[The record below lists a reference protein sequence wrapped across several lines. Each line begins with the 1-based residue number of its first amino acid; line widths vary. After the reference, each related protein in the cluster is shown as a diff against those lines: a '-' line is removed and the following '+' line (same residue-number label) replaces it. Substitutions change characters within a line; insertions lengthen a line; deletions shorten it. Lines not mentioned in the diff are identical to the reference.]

1 MFKHHSFLTTYS
13 DIMSGCTNHS
23 TPAAITEIR
32 RGFHWKN
39 FGRLMKSRIF
49 ATNYN
54 PSDKKRKYSQMY
66 QDSRFYIHV
75 AAFWVVTTFIQVG
88 GYHSLEGIY
97 CFHLPH
103 RGVEFYLEGGGR
115 MYPKML
121 ITIYLAACCQKLD
134 TTWTLE
140 WYSLCNYSTFV
151 TSYSRKLHTL
161 LLKMCTIQN

>member
-1 MFKHHSFLTTYS
+1 
-13 DIMSGCTNHS
+13 
-23 TPAAITEIR
+23 
-32 RGFHWKN
+32 
-39 FGRLMKSRIF
+39 
-49 ATNYN
+49 
-54 PSDKKRKYSQMY
+54 
-66 QDSRFYIHV
+66 
-75 AAFWVVTTFIQVG
+75 
-88 GYHSLEGIY
+88 
-97 CFHLPH
+97 
-103 RGVEFYLEGGGR
+103 